1 MAGIKLPFNVDG
13 QPADGISMSYLTTNG
28 MARIREGIDVY
39 THQNVEPLV
48 ASGQTATQWDS
59 VFIVIV
65 GVLVVGLAE
74 FFGREIGWLFGGFL
88 GGFGGLVTPIIAA
101 IIAMAAYA
109 AGFAGAVYA
118 SRAYLQ
124 NQKVNV
130 SMPQHSMYYA
140 LVWLP
145 LTLVSAALTFL
156 THAVGFLILCLF
168 PIFILVAIVLSLYG
182 IYLLK
187 IAFDRVYGTENN
199 RGLLTAIVAVVG
211 GGLARAVV
219 SGVLG
224 VIFRISFGS
233 LF

>member
-13 QPADGISMSYLTTNG
+13 QPPDGITMSYLTTNG
-28 MARIREGIDVY
+28 MARIRQGIDIY

-48 ASGQTATQWDS
+48 TSGQTATQWDS

-65 GVLVVGLAE
+65 GIIAIGIAE
-74 FFGREIGWLFGGFL
+74 FAGREIGFLLGGFL
-88 GGFGGLVTPIIAA
+88 GGLGGLVTPIIAA
-101 IIAMAAYA
+101 IISMAAYA

-118 SRAYLQ
+118 SQYYLQ

-145 LTLVSAALTFL
+145 LTLVTAVLTFF
-156 THAVGFLILCLF
+156 TNAVGLLIVCLF
-168 PIFILVAIVLSLYG
+168 PIFILVAIAVSLYG
-182 IYLLK
+182 IWLLK
-187 IAFDRVYGTENN
+187 IAFDRVYGTDNN

-211 GGLARAVV
+211 GGIARVIV
-219 SGVLG
+219 GGVLG
-224 VIFRISFGS
+224 AIFRISFGS